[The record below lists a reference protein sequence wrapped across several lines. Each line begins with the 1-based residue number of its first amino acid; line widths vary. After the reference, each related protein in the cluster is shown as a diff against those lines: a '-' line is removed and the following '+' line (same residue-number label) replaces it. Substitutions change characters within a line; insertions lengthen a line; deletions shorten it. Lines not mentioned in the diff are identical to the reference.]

1 MSSREFASLKK
12 NVEILKRQFLTF
24 GKRTDGSYTRYE
36 LMQCR
41 AFIAFCH
48 AEVEIYL
55 EEMCSR
61 VVEKAEKHWRRSN
74 RATNAIA
81 AMLAY
86 RVIKNFTLPD
96 NPAEQGSRSKFETL
110 VGIAISAQKSA
121 IKRNHGIKPKN
132 LAELFIPIGLKPEK
146 FENSLLIQ
154 LKNLGERRGEQVH
167 LNSQVSLPNIR
178 DPFDDELRDIE
189 FLVAEIEPFDALVR
203 QLK

>member
-1 MSSREFASLKK
+1 MPSREFASLRK
-12 NVEILKRQFLTF
+12 NVEILRKQFLTF
-24 GKRTDGSYTRYE
+24 GKRTDGAYTRHE

-61 VVEKAEKHWRRSN
+61 IVDNAEKHWRRSN
-74 RATNAIA
+74 RVTNAIA

-86 RVIKNFTLPD
+86 RVGKDVALPD
-96 NPAEQGSRSKFETL
+96 NPADQGRKSKFETL
-110 VGIAISAQKSA
+110 VGRAISAQKGA
-121 IKRNHGIKPKN
+121 IKGNHGIKPKN
-132 LAELFIPIGLKPEK
+132 LAELFIPVGLRPEQ
-146 FENSLLIQ
+146 FEESLLIQ
-154 LKNLGERRGEQVH
+154 LKILGERRGDQVH

-189 FLVAEIEPFDALVR
+189 FLVAEIEPFDVLVR
-203 QLK
+203 TLR